1 MNVDAILA
9 RIVTGHPP
17 THEEMGF
24 LLPELERRKVLIA
37 DTPQH
42 CCKRI
47 ACFYQFRGRHFLWV
61 GAHLGYRRTGRIK
74 VPASAVPT
82 ANLPA
87 GFVALTRCRQ
97 CGDSFVLW
105 LEPVGRTIIIQRR
118 PPPIWTELAG
128 PDV

>member
-1 MNVDAILA
+1 MTGKNVDAILG
-9 RIVTGHPP
+9 RIGTENPP
-17 THEEMGF
+17 THREMGF

-47 ACFYQFRGRHFLWV
+47 ACFYQFRGQQYLWV
-61 GAHLGYRRTGRIK
+61 GAHLGYGHTGKIK
-74 VPASAVPT
+74 LPESAVPT

-105 LEPVGRTIIIQRR
+105 LDPGRTIVIQRR
-118 PPPIWTELAG
+118 PAPIWTEVA
-128 PDV
+128 D